1 MKDFKGKVGVI
12 TGAANGIGFVI
23 AQECVKRKIKLVI
36 ADIDGRDL
44 KRAEEQLKAE
54 GAEVLAVEMDV
65 MKYEDMEML
74 AKKALNKFQHVD
86 LLFNNAGVVVPGPA
100 WLLSLNDW
108 EWVMKANVW
117 GVIHG
122 QKAFIPIM
130 LKQNTECHIVNTSSV
145 AGLLNMNGI
154 SAYHTS
160 KFATVGLSESTYLDI
175 QCETDKIKMS
185 VFCPGFIQTDLD
197 NCERHRPKIYEND
210 MNQSYYQSDLYKEGE
225 KQKHKV
231 INDGMPIDEIGATIF
246 KAIEEE
252 KFYILTHPELNPLI
266 GLRVRNMFD
275 GVSPSM
281 NAIKGIK

>member
-1 MKDFKGKVGVI
+1 MKDFKDKVAVI
-12 TGAANGIGFVI
+12 TGAANGIGFAV
-23 AQECVKRKIKLVI
+23 AQECVRREIKIVI
-36 ADIDGRDL
+36 ADIDETDL
-44 KRAEEQLKAE
+44 KKAEEQLKAE
-54 GAEVLAVEMDV
+54 GADVLAVKMDV

-74 AKKALNKFQHVD
+74 AKKAIEKYQHVD

-108 EWVMKANVW
+108 EWIMKVNVW

-122 QKAFIPIM
+122 EKVFIPIM
-130 LKQNTECHIVNTSSV
+130 LKQDTDCHIVNTSSV
-145 AGLLNMNGI
+145 AGLIDLNGM

-160 KFATVGLSESTYLDI
+160 KFATVGLSESTYLDL
-175 QCETDKIKMS
+175 QCATDKIKMS

-210 MNQSYYQSDLYKEGE
+210 MSQPYYQSDLYKEEE

-231 INDGMPIDEIGATIF
+231 IKNGMSIDTIGSTVF

-252 KFYILTHPELNPLI
+252 QFYILTQLELNPLI
-266 GLRVRNMFD
+266 RLRVKNVLE
-275 GVSPSM
+275 GGSPSM
-281 NAIKGIK
+281 DVIRGIK

>member
-1 MKDFKGKVGVI
+1 MKEFKGKVAVI
-12 TGAANGIGFVI
+12 TGAANGIGLAV
-23 AQECVKRKIKLVI
+23 AKECARRGIKIVI

-65 MKYEDMEML
+65 MKFEDMEML
-74 AKKALNKFQHVD
+74 AKIALEKFQHID
-86 LLFNNAGVVVPGPA
+86 LLFNNAGVVVAGPA

-117 GVIHG
+117 GIIHG
-122 QKAFIPIM
+122 EKVFIPIM
-130 LKQNTECHIVNTSSV
+130 LKQDTECHIVNTSSV
-145 AGLLNMNGI
+145 AGLLDLNGM

-160 KFATVGLSESTYLDI
+160 KFAAVGLSESTYLDL

-197 NCERHRPKIYEND
+197 NCERHRPDIYKND
-210 MNQSYYQSDLYKEGE
+210 MSQPYYQSDLYKEE
-225 KQKHKV
+225 EQKKHKV
-231 INDGMPIDEIGATIF
+231 IKGGIPIDTIGATIF

-252 KFYILTHPELNPLI
+252 KFYILTHLELNPLI
-266 GLRVRNMFD
+266 GLRVKNMFE
-275 GVSPSM
+275 GGSPSM
-281 NAIKGIK
+281 NVIKGVK